1 MFAIVELNGEQ
12 YRIDSGMKTLRVQ
25 YLGGN
30 AGDKVSFDKV
40 LFTQADGGNAQVGGT
55 AKIGAT
61 VASHGRDEK
70 ITVFKKKR
78 RKRYRVTKG
87 HRQDYTMLTIS
98 EFSIN

>member
-12 YRIDSGMKTLRVQ
+12 YRIDQGMKTLRVQ
-25 YLGGN
+25 YLGGDVG
-30 AGDKVSFDKV
+30 AKVSFDKV
-40 LFTQADGGNAQVGGT
+40 LFTAADNGNAKVGGN

-70 ITVFKKKR
+70 IIVFKKKR

-87 HRQDYTMLTIS
+87 HRQDFTVLNIS
-98 EFSIN
+98 DFSIN